1 MKNEIRLD
9 IKWDL
14 DGGIETDLALFEELG
29 ATVGRHW
36 GPYIAMTCSPGESPQ
51 RHEEPAS
58 ATLYFEDAERATS
71 FLKALDSRLVWA
83 HWMEN
88 NDPASAHTVIR
99 PERTAWGYSPSS
111 GWPTR

>member
-36 GPYIAMTCSPGESPQ
+36 GPS
-51 RHEEPAS
+51 HDEPAS
-58 ATLYFEDAERATS
+58 VTLFFEDAERATS
-71 FLKALDSRLVWA
+71 FLRALDSRLAWA

-88 NDPASAHTVIR
+88 NDPASAHTVVPCR
-99 PERTAWGYSPSS
+99 W
-111 GWPTR
+111 